1 MSETYSGNDL
11 TVVIPAHNCER
22 YIIETLQSIESQTIR
37 PRQVLVVENAS
48 NDGTRE
54 CIEGFA
60 ETSDLSLRLVHTA
73 CPGVSNARNIGFSLA
88 ETALIAMLDA
98 DDLYQP
104 QFLERAVDAYN
115 RVPLLALFFGNRKPL
130 KEKEILD
137 EPFLEK
143 SRLENLTFEE
153 PEADLRRITGDLFS
167 ELVYG
172 SFVSCSGAVVSRQAA
187 YDAGLFPTALSSSED
202 RFFFCN
208 LALQGPA
215 AYTLQTTHFYRAH
228 EASRTGSSTWMDIRK
243 NSLLCLHMLRLE
255 STRKNLSSVQREAL
269 KQACTDSRAALF
281 YVASEQGVRELRR
294 ARQWA
299 RHVGVSASSGL
310 FFWLKAAKNGL
321 ASISQPVK

>member
-1 MSETYSGNDL
+1 MRETYSGNDL
-11 TVVIPAHNCER
+11 TVVIPAHNCKR
-22 YIIETLQSIESQTIR
+22 YVIDALQSIESQTVR
-37 PRQVLVVENAS
+37 PGMVIVVGNAS

-54 CIEGFA
+54 CIEGFL
-60 ETSDLSLRLVHTA
+60 ETSDLSLQLVYTD

-115 RVPLLALFFGNRKPL
+115 RLPDLALFFGNRKPL
-130 KEKEILD
+130 KENEILD

-143 SRLENLTFEE
+143 TRLETLSFEE

-167 ELVYG
+167 KLIYG
-172 SFVSCSGAVVSRQAA
+172 SFVSCSGAVVRRQAA
-187 YDAGLFPTALSSSED
+187 YDAGLFPSALSSSED

-215 AYTLQTTHFYRAH
+215 AYTLQTTHFYRTH
-228 EASRTGSSTWMDIRK
+228 ETSRTGSSTWMDIRK

-255 STRKNLSSVQREAL
+255 STRRSLSSVQRNAL
-269 KQACTDSRAALF
+269 EQACANSRAALF
-281 YVASEQGVRELRR
+281 YVASEQGIRELRR
-294 ARQWA
+294 ARLWA
-299 RHVGVSASSGL
+299 RHVGASTSTGL
-310 FFWLKAAKNGL
+310 FYWLKAMKNGL
-321 ASISQPVK
+321 LPL